1 MSQYGLL
8 GGKHKYLAAAFAT
21 RRCDAIFLER
31 CRVICSLSRFT
42 GTYADLGESS
52 LTQASIQGGDGR
64 PLATI
69 KDVTDVLGEIDDAT
83 LSAIMDLRPT
93 IADVEEASVWM
104 SGDRDVFGAGA
115 PLKDVAGE
123 IVSLLGDDEADL
135 PPEI

>member
-1 MSQYGLL
+1 M
-8 GGKHKYLAAAFAT
+8 
-21 RRCDAIFLER
+21 
-31 CRVICSLSRFT
+31 
-42 GTYADLGESS
+42 
-52 LTQASIQGGDGR
+52 TQSSIQGGDGR

-93 IADVEEASVWM
+93 ITDVEEASVWM

>member
-1 MSQYGLL
+1 MTQ
-8 GGKHKYLAAAFAT
+8 
-21 RRCDAIFLER
+21 
-31 CRVICSLSRFT
+31 
-42 GTYADLGESS
+42 SS
-52 LTQASIQGGDGR
+52 AQDGDGR

-69 KDVTDVLGEIDDAT
+69 KDVTDIFGDIDDAT

-123 IVSLLGDDEADL
+123 IVSLLSGDDEENL
-135 PPEI
+135 PPTI

>member
-1 MSQYGLL
+1 M
-8 GGKHKYLAAAFAT
+8 
-21 RRCDAIFLER
+21 
-31 CRVICSLSRFT
+31 
-42 GTYADLGESS
+42 
-52 LTQASIQGGDGR
+52 TQSPAQDGDRR

-69 KDVTDVLGEIDDAT
+69 KDVTDIFGDIGDAT

-123 IVSLLGDDEADL
+123 IVSLLSGDDEENL
-135 PPEI
+135 PPTI

>member
-8 GGKHKYLAAAFAT
+8 GGKHKYLAADFAT
-21 RRCDAIFLER
+21 RRCDTIFF
-31 CRVICSLSRFT
+31 VAMLSRLRAVALT
-42 GTYADLGESS
+42 GTYADLGENS
-52 LTQASIQGGDGR
+52 LTQASIEGGDGR

>member
-1 MSQYGLL
+1 M
-8 GGKHKYLAAAFAT
+8 
-21 RRCDAIFLER
+21 
-31 CRVICSLSRFT
+31 
-42 GTYADLGESS
+42 
-52 LTQASIQGGDGR
+52 TQSSIQGDDGR

-104 SGDRDVFGAGA
+104 AGDRDVFGAGA